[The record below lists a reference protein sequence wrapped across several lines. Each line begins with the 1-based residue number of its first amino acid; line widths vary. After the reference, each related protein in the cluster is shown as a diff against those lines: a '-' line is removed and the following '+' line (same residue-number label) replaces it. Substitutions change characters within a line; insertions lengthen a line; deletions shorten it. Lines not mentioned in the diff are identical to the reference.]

1 MIRQTHDRRGGGSP
15 SLVAEIMAR
24 KKISTE
30 TEAHILLKSRRRCC
44 LCFWLDGVDEV
55 QKGQIAHLDQNNQN
69 AGEDNLAFLCFD
81 HHDEYDGKT
90 RIAKGLKETEVKS
103 WRDELYKEM
112 EHRFGS
118 GRQAIRIALGEFLE
132 EGRALDEKCHN
143 QKEPAPEEE
152 ANDWSDRA
160 EAIFG
165 ENLDDSY
172 VARFRNHE
180 GLPSG
185 YTTLTSAPHRNLSS
199 GIRTRLARL
208 EQFLAELVPR

>member
-1 MIRQTHDRRGGGSP
+1 
-15 SLVAEIMAR
+15 MAR

-69 AGEDNLAFLCFD
+69 AQEDNLAFLCFD
-81 HHDEYDGKT
+81 HHDEFDGKT

-118 GRQAIRIALGEFLE
+118 GRQAIGVALGEFLE
-132 EGRALDEKCHN
+132 EGRLLKIQCSNEEDPPPNDEADAWG
-143 QKEPAPEEE
+143 E
-152 ANDWSDRA
+152 RA
-160 EAIFG
+160 EVCFR
-165 ENLDDSY
+165 ENLDESY

-180 GLPSG
+180 GLPAG
-185 YTTLTSAPHRNLSS
+185 FTSIRSRAHQRLSS
-199 GIRTRLARL
+199 GIGTRLARL
-208 EQFLAELVPR
+208 EQFLAELTR